1 MRRKPP
7 KTGFIACILGVF
19 WSVVWP
25 GLGHFAI
32 HRKRRRLMNWLVIA
46 NLAATFLVFV
56 IAGPVRDRND
66 LAAVISDRSDFMA
79 LAVSLMIMAIT
90 RFGTAADV
98 AWRSRPTGKAIT
110 TIVAAFAS
118 TVMVFTAVAPLT
130 VAADYVWQTDRM
142 LERVFASSDAIT
154 ANPAPLMA
162 AATNS
167 GTDDPNT
174 TDTTVAAVTAAPFA
188 GQARVN
194 ILLIGGDAAPGRPG
208 TRTDT
213 MIVVSIDPVT
223 GDTAII
229 SIPRNMFMMPFP
241 AGTPLAEEFP
251 DGFPFLANALY
262 HYVDGNRELAGGGND
277 AGAQALKQSIAQL
290 LGIPINYY
298 VLVDMLG
305 FVDIIDA
312 IGGIDI
318 YVTKRVTTPIN
329 PEQGMEEV
337 PEYIEPGQQHMS
349 GTLALSYARTR
360 YVDSDYGRMGRQRC
374 VIAAIAKAAQ
384 PMSVAL
390 GLGQLVSAFGDA
402 VRTDI
407 PRNKLGDFAELIDRF
422 SANGGVDEAR
432 ALHLG
437 PPNIDS
443 GSWDAQ
449 HVRNLVA
456 GTLIPGL
463 DPENA
468 KPKSLLDGCTP
479 PE

>member
-7 KTGFIACILGVF
+7 KTGFVACLLGVF

-25 GLGHFAI
+25 GLGHLAI

-46 NLAATFLVFV
+46 NLGATFLVFV
-56 IAGPVRDRND
+56 IAGPVRNRND

-79 LAVSLMIMAIT
+79 LAVSLMVMAIT
-90 RFGTAADV
+90 RFGTSADV
-98 AWRSRPTGKAIT
+98 AWRSRPTGKAFT

-118 TVMVFTAVAPLT
+118 TTMVFIAVAPLT

-142 LERVFASSDAIT
+142 LEKVFASEAAVT
-154 ANPAPLMA
+154 ANPAPLA
-162 AATNS
+162 
-167 GTDDPNT
+167 P
-174 TDTTVAAVTAAPFA
+174 AAVTTGDDDETTTGDTVAEAAVAPFA

-194 ILLIGGDAAPGRPG
+194 ILLLGGDAGPGRPNM
-208 TRTDT
+208 RTDT
-213 MIVVSIDPVT
+213 MIVVSIDPIT

-229 SIPRNMFMMPFP
+229 SIPRNMYLMPFP
-241 AGTPLAEEFP
+241 AGTPLADEFP
-251 DGFPFLANALY
+251 GGFPYLANALY
-262 HYVDGNRELAGGGND
+262 HYVDTNRELAGGGSD
-277 AGAQALKQSIAQL
+277 AGAQALKQSMAQL

-318 YVTKRVTTPIN
+318 YVTKRVTTPLN
-329 PEQGMEEV
+329 PDQGMEDV
-337 PEYIEPGQQHMS
+337 PEYIEPGQQHMD
-349 GTLALSYARTR
+349 GTLALSYARSR

-374 VIAAIAKAAQ
+374 VIAAIAKSAQ

-407 PRNKLGDFAELIDRF
+407 PRNELGDFAKLIERF
-422 SANGGVDEAR
+422 AANGGVDEAR
-432 ALHLG
+432 SLHLG
-437 PPNIDS
+437 PPNIDN
-443 GSWDAQ
+443 GSWNAQ

-463 DPENA
+463 DPENT

-479 PE
+479 

>member
-1 MRRKPP
+1 M
-7 KTGFIACILGVF
+7 ACILGVF

-98 AWRSRPTGKAIT
+98 AWRSRPTGKAFT

-118 TVMVFTAVAPLT
+118 TTMVFVAVAPLT

-154 ANPAPLMA
+154 ANPAPLS
-162 AATNS
+162 AATS
-167 GTDDPNT
+167 GGTDDDT
-174 TDTTVAAVTAAPFA
+174 TVTTVAAVTSGPFA

-194 ILLIGGDAAPGRPG
+194 ILLIGGDAGPGRPSM
-208 TRTDT
+208 RTDT
-213 MIVVSIDPVT
+213 MIVVSIDPGT

-229 SIPRNMFMMPFP
+229 SIPRNMIMMPFA
-241 AGTPLAEEFP
+241 AGTPLADEFP

-277 AGAQALKQSIAQL
+277 AGAQALKQSMAQL

-318 YVTKRVTTPIN
+318 YVTKRVTTPLN
-329 PEQGMEEV
+329 PEHGMEDV
-337 PEYIEPGQQHMS
+337 PEYIEPGQQHMD
-349 GTLALSYARTR
+349 GTLALSYARSR

-374 VIAAIAKAAQ
+374 VIAAIANSAQ

-407 PRNKLGDFAELIDRF
+407 PRNKLGDFAKLIERF
-422 SANGGVDEAR
+422 TANGGVEEAR
-432 ALHLG
+432 SLHLG
-437 PPNIDS
+437 PPNINN

-463 DPENA
+463 DPENSQ
-468 KPKSLLDGCTP
+468 PKSLLDGCTP